1 MSFASPTFLW
11 FFLPAVLGLYWL
23 LPGRCRN
30 GLVAA
35 ASLVFYVWGA
45 GSFVLLLAASILC
58 NYLAGRAL
66 GRDLPEPDR
75 SRIPAEA
82 STGSGHTRH
91 EHRGRRRAVL
101 VAAVAAQLA
110 VLAVWKYVAFASAQ
124 LHHLFTQVP
133 ALRIALPIGI
143 SFFTFHGLS
152 YLVDAYRGS
161 RAPQRSLVGFT
172 TYIAMFPQ
180 LISGPI
186 VRYHEIADQLARTS
200 HDKLDDLAV
209 GFPRFALGLAKK
221 VLIADA
227 VAPIADAVFGADPGT
242 LDWRTAWIGALAY
255 TVQIYFDFSGYS
267 DMAIGLGRM
276 FGLGLPENFDRPYSA
291 VSITDFWRRW
301 HMSLSRWFRDYLYI
315 PLGGNR
321 GSAARTYRNL
331 AVVFVLCGLWHGANW
346 TFLVWGLYHGG
357 LLIAER
363 VTGLARLAPD
373 RYVVARRA
381 GALLLVVIGW
391 VFFRAGSLG
400 QAAAMLRVMFVPRLA
415 SASTLLVDAD
425 ISRQAVVMLCAGLAV
440 VLLPR
445 RFALGRL
452 LSSGTGA
459 VALTARYAC
468 SVLAIGYVS
477 ALVAAGTFS
486 PFLYYQF

>member
-1 MSFASPTFLW
+1 VSFASPTFLW
-11 FFLPAVLGLYWL
+11 FFLPAVLGLYWV
-23 LPGRCRN
+23 LPGSSRN
-30 GLVAA
+30 GLVAL

-45 GSFVLLLAASILC
+45 GSFVLLLCASILL
-58 NYLAGRAL
+58 NYAAGLAL
-66 GRDLPEPDR
+66 ERD
-75 SRIPAEA
+75 RIGE
-82 STGSGHTRH
+82 RH
-91 EHRGRRRAVL
+91 RRRTAVL
-101 VAAVAAQLA
+101 VTAVVAQLA
-110 VLAVWKYVAFASAQ
+110 LLAVWKYVAFASTQ
-124 LHHLFTQVP
+124 LHHVFAQVP

-152 YLVDAYRGS
+152 YILDVYRGS
-161 RAPQRSLVGFT
+161 RAPQRSLVRFAM
-172 TYIAMFPQ
+172 YIAMFPQ

-186 VRYHEIADQLARTS
+186 VRYHEIADQLAQTS
-200 HDKLDDLAV
+200 HNKLEDLAA

-221 VLIADA
+221 VVIADSI
-227 VAPIADAVFGADPGT
+227 APIADAVFGADPGT

-331 AVVFVLCGLWHGANW
+331 VTVFVAVGIWHGANW
-346 TFLVWGLYHGG
+346 TFLVWGLYHGT
-357 LLIAER
+357 LLIVER
-363 VTGLARLAPD
+363 VTGLARLDPD
-373 RYVVARRA
+373 RYVVPRRA

-391 VFFRAGSLG
+391 VFFRAGSLT
-400 QAAAMLRVMFVPRLA
+400 QAAAMLHVMFVPRLA
-415 SASTLLVDAD
+415 ATSTLLTDAG
-425 ISRQAVVMLCAGLAV
+425 ISHQAVVVFCAGLAAF
-440 VLLPR
+440 LLPR
-445 RFALGRL
+445 RFVMGRV
-452 LSSGTGA
+452 LSAGTGR

-477 ALVAAGTFS
+477 VLVAAGTFS